1 MPRMPRA
8 VFPGVAHHLTQ
19 RGVDR
24 QAVFFADRDRQ
35 VYLQLVQR
43 AATQFGVS
51 IVGYCLMP
59 NHVHWIAVP
68 ESPAS
73 LTKTFARAHGRYAQ
87 YCNSL
92 LQRSGHF
99 WQNRFYSCA
108 LDDAHLWAALR
119 YVERNPVRAGLRAAS
134 EDWTWS
140 SAAAHVGRQASPP
153 WLDLSPWRSRFTPR
167 EWEDY
172 LAADTFSEA
181 EAALRLNTY
190 SGRPLGTDAFV
201 ARLEVALGRKL
212 RPGKG
217 GRPKAKP
224 AETTAVGSQQGILI
238 PKG

>member
-1 MPRMPRA
+1 MARA

-24 QAVFFADRDRQ
+24 QPVFFADRDRH

-51 IVGYCLMP
+51 LVGYCLMP

-73 LTKTFARAHGRYAQ
+73 LFKTFGRAHGRYAQ
-87 YCNSL
+87 YSNSL

-108 LDDAHLWAALR
+108 MDDAHLWAALR
-119 YVERNPVRAGLRAAS
+119 YIERNPVRSGLRAAS

-140 SAAAHVGRQASPP
+140 SAAVHVGLQAAPQ
-153 WLDLSPWRSRFTPR
+153 WLDLAVASEVYSSRMEGVLSSGDVWRS
-167 EWEDY
+167 
-172 LAADTFSEA
+172 
-181 EAALRLNTY
+181 
-190 SGRPLGTDAFV
+190 
-201 ARLEVALGRKL
+201 
-212 RPGKG
+212 
-217 GRPKAKP
+217 
-224 AETTAVGSQQGILI
+224 
-238 PKG
+238 

>member
-24 QAVFFADRDRQ
+24 QTVFFAERDRQ
-35 VYLQLVQR
+35 IYLQLVQR

-51 IVGYCLMP
+51 LMGYCLMP

-73 LTKTFARAHGRYAQ
+73 LTRTFGRAHGRYAQ
-87 YCNSL
+87 YSNSI

-108 LDDAHLWAALR
+108 LDDPHLWAALR
-119 YVERNPVRAGLRAAS
+119 YVELNPVRAGLRANP
-134 EDWTWS
+134 EHWTWS
-140 SAAAHVGRQASPP
+140 SAAVHTGHQEAPQ
-153 WLDLSPWRSRFTPR
+153 WLDLGAWRSRFTPQ
-167 EWEDY
+167 EWRDY
-172 LAADTFSEA
+172 LDAETFGEA

-190 SGRPLGTDAFV
+190 NGRPLGTDNFV
-201 ARLEVALGRKL
+201 ERMEAELGRRL
-212 RPGKG
+212 RPRKG
-217 GRPKAKP
+217 GRPR
-224 AETTAVGSQQGILI
+224 AESAAATGILF
-238 PKG
+238 PDG

>member
-1 MPRMPRA
+1 MPRA

-24 QAVFFADRDRQ
+24 QPVFFADRDRH

-43 AATQFGVS
+43 AATHFGVS
-51 IVGYCLMP
+51 LVGYCLMP

-73 LTKTFARAHGRYAQ
+73 LAKTFARAHGRYAQ
-87 YCNSL
+87 YSNSL

-119 YVERNPVRAGLRAAS
+119 YVELNPVRSGLRAAP

-140 SAAAHVGRQASPP
+140 SASVHAGQQTAPQ
-153 WLDLSPWRSRFTPR
+153 WLDLAPWRSRFTHR
-167 EWEDY
+167 EWMDY
-172 LAADTFSEA
+172 LAAETFGEA
-181 EAALRLNTY
+181 EDALRLNTY
-190 SGRPLGTDAFV
+190 SGRPLGTDTFIERMEAQ
-201 ARLEVALGRKL
+201 LGRRL
-212 RPGKG
+212 RPRKG
-217 GRPKAKP
+217 GRPRA
-224 AETTAVGSQQGILI
+224 ADSAAATAAGSGQGILF

>member
-1 MPRMPRA
+1 M
-8 VFPGVAHHLTQ
+8 
-19 RGVDR
+19 
-24 QAVFFADRDRQ
+24 
-35 VYLQLVQR
+35 
-43 AATQFGVS
+43 QFGVS
-51 IVGYCLMP
+51 LLGYCLMP

-68 ESPAS
+68 QSPVS

-119 YVERNPVRAGLRAAS
+119 YVELNPVRSGLRATP

-140 SAAAHVGRQASPP
+140 SAAVHVGRHASPR
-153 WLDLSPWRSRFTPR
+153 WLEMAPWRLRFTPP
-167 EWEDY
+167 EWTDY
-172 LAADTFSEA
+172 LAAETFSVA

-190 SGRPLGTDAFV
+190 SGRPLGTETFIE
-201 ARLEVALGRKL
+201 RMESALGRKL

-217 GRPKAKP
+217 GRPKAESTK
-224 AETTAVGSQQGILI
+224 ATAAGSHQGILF

>member
-1 MPRMPRA
+1 MPRA
-8 VFPGVAHHLTQ
+8 VCPGVAHHLTQ

-43 AATQFGVS
+43 AAIQFGVS
-51 IVGYCLMP
+51 LVGYCLMP

-99 WQNRFYSCA
+99 WQNRFFSCA
-108 LDDAHLWAALR
+108 LDDSHLWAALR
-119 YVERNPVRAGLRAAS
+119 YVELNPVRAGLRAAS

-140 SAAAHVGRQASPP
+140 SAAAHVGRQAAPR
-153 WLDLSPWRSRFTPR
+153 WLDLVPWRSRFTSH
-167 EWEDY
+167 EWMEY
-172 LAADTFSEA
+172 LAAETFGEA

-190 SGRPLGTDAFV
+190 SGRPLGTEAFV
-201 ARLEVALGRKL
+201 ERLEATLGRKL
-212 RPGKG
+212 RPAKG
-217 GRPKAKP
+217 GRPKTVSA
-224 AETTAVGSQQGILI
+224 AITAAASQQAMLFPAG
-238 PKG
+238 